1 MSLSLHKFAVDFY
14 ICFLRFLYIP
24 DHATHNLHSFTA
36 HYLHSLKKT
45 FITQMASSSSWAQK
59 TGFKPVFS
67 AETKAGQSS
76 SRQPDLEASPVV
88 STPSPAVNDVPH
100 GDKVPPSPSDG
111 VPTNNA
117 RVEERTTRLPVMVD
131 HDDLVLRR
139 RPSPLNYEL
148 TDSPALGNTIIIHKV
163 VKIQVNSKLLQ
174 IYNLGHETD
183 SIFSELL
190 LVPS

>member
-1 MSLSLHKFAVDFY
+1 
-14 ICFLRFLYIP
+14 
-24 DHATHNLHSFTA
+24 
-36 HYLHSLKKT
+36 
-45 FITQMASSSSWAQK
+45 MASSSWAQK

-67 AETKAGQSS
+67 AETKAGQSL

-88 STPSPAVNDVPH
+88 STPSQAVNDVPH

-190 LVPS
+190 LVPSVNSFDGWFRLLHFFVLKHKLLVITSQYLI